1 MKRED
6 ATKIWQRIVHG
17 PQVIVHGLNSFF
29 VSCVMFLAFGVFSAF
44 SQNGEDIRDIR
55 PPVAYPLNWLFWMTV
70 IGAVLLAGA
79 AWFLKRRLQ
88 FPVSKDAAVL
98 RKPAWVVARE
108 FLNRLREKDF
118 PAKGMVREYYFE
130 LSYILRRY
138 IEDRFLLRAPEM
150 TTEEFLES
158 LKDSS
163 ALSGPQKEN
172 LQGFLTGC
180 DMVKFARYS
189 AGREEMDK
197 SFQLVEKFVD
207 ETILKET

>member
-1 MKRED
+1 MKCEEVKK
-6 ATKIWQRIVHG
+6 TGQGIVCG
-17 PQVIVHGLNSFF
+17 PRVFVHGLNAFF
-29 VSCVMFLAFGVFSAF
+29 VSCVMSLAFVLLPAF

-55 PPVAYPLNWLFWMTV
+55 PPVAYPLNWLFWIVV
-70 IGAVLLAGA
+70 ISALLLAGA
-79 AWFLKRRLQ
+79 VWFLKRRPK
-88 FPVSKDAAVL
+88 FPLRKDADIL
-98 RKPAWVVARE
+98 LKPAWVVARE
-108 FLNRLREKDF
+108 LLNRLREKDF
-118 PAKGMVREYYFE
+118 PAKGMIREYYFE

-163 ALSGPQKEN
+163 ALSGQQKEN

-197 SFQLVEKFVD
+197 SFELVEKFVD

>member
-1 MKRED
+1 VKRED
-6 ATKIWQRIVHG
+6 VKKIGQRIVHG
-17 PQVIVHGLNSFF
+17 PRVIVHGLNPFF
-29 VSCVMFLAFGVFSAF
+29 VSCVLFLAVVLLPAF
-44 SQNGEDIRDIR
+44 SQNVEDIRDIR
-55 PPVAYPLNWLFWMTV
+55 PPVAYPLNRLFWIAA

-79 AWFLKRRLQ
+79 AWFLKKRLQ
-88 FPVSKDAAVL
+88 FPENKAAAVL
-98 RKPAWVVARE
+98 LKPAWVVARE
-108 FLNRLREKDF
+108 FLNRLKEKDF

-163 ALSGPQKEN
+163 ALSGQQKEN